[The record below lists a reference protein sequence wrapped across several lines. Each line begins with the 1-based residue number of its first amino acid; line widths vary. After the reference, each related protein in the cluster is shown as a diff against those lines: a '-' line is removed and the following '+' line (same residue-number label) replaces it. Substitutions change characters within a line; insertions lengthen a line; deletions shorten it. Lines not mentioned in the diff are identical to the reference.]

1 MNTIIHYNRRLNQES
16 DSSTSLI
23 IGVML
28 MLVIFGLFFIYGLPQ
43 LRSNNG
49 FTPESEAFNMD
60 TYAINEET
68 GPTPSSTPGSLAY

>member
-1 MNTIIHYNRRLNQES
+1 MIHHNRRLNQES

-28 MLVIFGLFFIYGLPQ
+28 MLVIFGLFFIYALPL
-43 LRSNNG
+43 LRNNNE
-49 FTPESEAFNMD
+49 FTSENKIFSTD
-60 TYAINEET
+60 TYPVNEET